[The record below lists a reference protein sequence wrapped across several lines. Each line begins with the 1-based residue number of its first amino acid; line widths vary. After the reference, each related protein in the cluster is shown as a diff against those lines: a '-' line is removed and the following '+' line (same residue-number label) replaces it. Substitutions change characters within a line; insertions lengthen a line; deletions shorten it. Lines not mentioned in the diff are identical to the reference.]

1 MLTADV
7 DLPFDAAVIQAA
19 EIIGADD
26 PREILA
32 VLFAESSV
40 MPTAFHNEPGLH
52 CYGINQFCDPP
63 TFKLAVRDQ
72 TPASYLAL
80 PASVQLLR
88 YVVPFWN
95 SAKTKHGPHV
105 TKNARNLY
113 WLNFLPSTVRPDAPD
128 DYVIPGSRSAALG
141 NPDLARGKDYVT
153 PGDLS
158 RFLVFR
164 QKAEPSRWNELLDRV
179 ERAMGLAQLDPKGT
193 LFDPEG
199 GQFFVPQSKPSAV
212 GAGLG
217 LAFLLGGGYLAWRAL
232 S

>member
-7 DLPFDAAVIQAA
+7 DLPFDAAIIRAA
-19 EIIGADD
+19 EVIGADD

-32 VLFAESSV
+32 VLFAESSIS
-40 MPTAFHNEPGLH
+40 PKAWHKGPPGPN

-63 TFKLAVRDQ
+63 TFGLAVRDQ

-80 PASVQLLR
+80 PASIQLLR

-95 SAKTKHGPHV
+95 GAKAQHGPHV

-113 WLNFLPSTVRPDAPD
+113 WLNFLPATVRPDAPD
-128 DYVIPGSRSAALG
+128 DYVIPGSRSAALA
-141 NPDLARGKDYVT
+141 NPELAGGKDYVT

-158 RFLVFR
+158 RFLVHR
-164 QKAEPSRWNELLDRV
+164 QNQEPSRWNELLDRV
-179 ERAMGLAQLDPKGT
+179 ESAMGLARLDPKGT

-199 GQFFVPQSKPSAV
+199 GQFFAQGPRPASKA
-212 GAGLG
+212 LG
-217 LAFLLGGGYLAWRAL
+217 LALLGGAAYFTWRAL

>member
-7 DLPFDAAVIQAA
+7 DLSFDAAVIQAA
-19 EIIGADD
+19 EIIQADD

-40 MPTAFHNEPGLH
+40 MPTAVHAEPGLH

-63 TFKLAVRDQ
+63 TFKLAVTDQ
-72 TPASYLAL
+72 TPGSYLAL

-95 SAKTKHGPHV
+95 GARTRHGPHV
-105 TKNARNLY
+105 TRNARNLY
-113 WLNFLPSTVRPDAPD
+113 WLNFLPSTVKPDAPD
-128 DYVIPGSRSAALG
+128 DYRIPGSRAAALG
-141 NPDLARGKDYVT
+141 NPDLAEGKDYVT

-158 RFLVFR
+158 RFLVKR
-164 QKAEPSRWNELLDRV
+164 QRVEPGRWNELLDRV
-179 ERAMGLAQLDPKGT
+179 ERAMGLARIDPKGT

-199 GQFFVPQSKPSAV
+199 GQFFAATKPGLGKA
-212 GAGLG
+212 LG
-217 LAFLLGGGYLAWRAL
+217 LAMLGGAAYFTWRAL
-232 S
+232 T

>member
-1 MLTADV
+1 LLTADV
-7 DLPFDAAVIQAA
+7 DLPFDTAVIQAA
-19 EIIGADD
+19 AVIEADD

-40 MPTAFHNEPGLH
+40 TPSAVHHAPN

-63 TFKLAVRDQ
+63 TFAMAVPDQ

-95 SAKTKHGPHV
+95 SARKVHGPRV

-113 WLNFLPSTVRPDAPD
+113 WLNFLPATVKPDALD
-128 DYVIPGSRSAALG
+128 DYVIPGSRAAALA
-141 NPDLARGKDYVT
+141 NPDLAGGKSFVT

-158 RFLVFR
+158 RFLVKR
-164 QKAEPSRWNELLDRV
+164 QQAEPARWNELLDRV
-179 ERAMGLAQLDPKGT
+179 EHAMGIAQVDPRGS

-199 GQFFVPQSKPSAV
+199 GAFFGISPRRST
-212 GAGLG
+212 GAALG
-217 LAFLLGGGYLAWRAL
+217 FAMLGGAAWLTYKAVT